1 MKTVEEKPLLKV
13 EGLEKSFQKRKVLK
27 GINLNIFSGE
37 TIIVMGPSGC
47 GKSTLIRCINRLT
60 EPDDGRIFF
69 AGEEVMGLG
78 PLELSAVRRRIGFV
92 FQQFNLIRRLNVV
105 ENVAFALRI
114 DGQPKEEAEA
124 KAMAVLARVGLVERA
139 LNFPAELSGGEQQR
153 VAIARALI
161 TRPRVLL
168 LDEPLSAL
176 DPRSRELFRQE
187 LKNIHQQIKTTTIHV
202 THDFNEALVLA
213 DRVGVMNEGEM
224 VQIGI
229 PEEVFQK
236 PDSEFV
242 ARFVG
247 IDNIYEGEI
256 VARGEDKWV
265 ALDNH
270 LLRVDSNLNGKV
282 RVTIRPEDIIIARE
296 AKAGNVYNAVKG
308 IIVAII
314 PQGSSYKIVLDAG
327 ISIVALVTRQTAGEL
342 YLQEGQPVW
351 AVFKAGA
358 VHTF

>member
-69 AGEEVMGLG
+69 AGEEVTGLR

-153 VAIARALI
+153 VGIARALA
-161 TRPRVLL
+161 RKPPLML
-168 LDEPLSAL
+168 WDEPTAAL
-176 DPRSRELFRQE
+176 DPILVSEVMEIMEELVRS
-187 LKNIHQQIKTTTIHV
+187 KATTMLVV
-202 THDFNEALVLA
+202 THEVGFASRAA
-213 DRVGVMNEGEM
+213 DR
-224 VQIGI
+224 I
-229 PEEVFQK
+229 VFMDQ
-236 PDSEFV
+236 
-242 ARFVG
+242 
-247 IDNIYEGEI
+247 GEI
-256 VARGEDKWV
+256 VEEGNPATVLTTPSSEIGEKYKK
-265 ALDNH
+265 
-270 LLRVDSNLNGKV
+270 LLK
-282 RVTIRPEDIIIARE
+282 T
-296 AKAGNVYNAVKG
+296 
-308 IIVAII
+308 
-314 PQGSSYKIVLDAG
+314 
-327 ISIVALVTRQTAGEL
+327 
-342 YLQEGQPVW
+342 
-351 AVFKAGA
+351 
-358 VHTF
+358 